1 VNTVTDQQS
10 AGASRRDLFKLGAF
24 GLGAG
29 ASAAMFPAFAAAAPG
44 DDLPVP
50 DTSWDYFLKIGT
62 IQGDSLDERYPKWI
76 PLLSWD
82 WGASVAVSTAGGGGA
97 SVGKAKPKPY
107 KFLCYTGKHTPPM
120 FTQLTHGSAV
130 GTVKF
135 AAQAPELGFA
145 PWKLEFA
152 KAFLTDYENFPF
164 TQNGSPLDMAQFEYQ
179 KVSMTYTPQGIDGQ
193 AGTPITSAFD
203 FAAQR

>member
-1 VNTVTDQQS
+1 MADKQPVS
-10 AGASRRDLFKLGAF
+10 ASRRDIFKLGAF

-29 ASAAMFPAFAAAAPG
+29 ASAAMFPGFAAAAGPG

-82 WGASVAVSTAGGGGA
+82 WGASVAYSAGGTGA
-97 SVGKAKPKPY
+97 SVGKARPKPF

-120 FTQLTHGSAV
+120 FTQMTHGSVV

-135 AAQAPELGFA
+135 AAQAPGSGFA
-145 PWKLEFA
+145 PWTLEFN
-152 KAFLTDYENFPF
+152 KAFLTEYENFPF
-164 TQNGSPLDMAQFEYQ
+164 TQNGSPLDMAQFEFQ
-179 KVSMTYTPQGIDGQ
+179 KVTMTYTPQLPTGQ
-193 AGTPITSAFD
+193 AGTPIVSTFD